1 MRYGQTEKRKIQ
13 TMRIFRGLENIQ
25 AAIDRHESEWRKEQG
40 EELTERHPRISL
52 EEAVRRRIAEQP
64 VTEGSGKFSADRFL
78 GGNTKP
84 VKHEPEAER
93 IPEPEAVSIEPEKPE
108 SSVRH
113 SWLYN
118 EVMKAVNHAS
128 AGKNDAK
135 IIAVFIPVAQE
146 GAEAREIPND
156 DAEFSGDGGNVQ
168 AVEIIRHKDGKH
180 SRLYDEVMRA
190 VNDSAEDGRKIVAV
204 FVPLLQ
210 DGKEFEDLP
219 ADETVTLSAVS
230 GDAVKIETAPE
241 NEPESVLEDLPAVTA
256 PEDAEIPAL
265 IPAAIETEPEP
276 EIPEDITE
284 PEPEIFAQPAPET
297 ESEPVPEVSAEFD
310 LIPEM
315 KEPDPVVIEALQEI
329 EEKLDGETEN
339 PADESEPAIPEP
351 ETLPEISES
360 ETDTQAPGIFP
371 EESEPEAEIA
381 PPEPETETESQEP
394 ETEYDDVN
402 DVLQDGEPM
411 TFENIETI
419 GNDEPEQ
426 EEITLPA
433 ELEDDE
439 ILDGGEFDESLTEIH
454 TADDEDDTIIL
465 EGDDD
470 GEIEL
475 LPDPVKQ

>member
-128 AGKNDAK
+128 AGKKDAK

-241 NEPESVLEDLPAVTA
+241 NEPESVPEDLPAVTA
-256 PEDAEIPAL
+256 PEDAEIPVL
-265 IPAAIETEPEP
+265 IPAAIETETET
-276 EIPEDITE
+276 EITEDITE
-284 PEPEIFAQPAPET
+284 PEPEILPAPET
-297 ESEPVPEVSAEFD
+297 EPAPEVSAEFD

-351 ETLPEISES
+351 ETLP
-360 ETDTQAPGIFP
+360 GIIT
-371 EESEPEAEIA
+371 EAEPETVPEIMTE
-381 PPEPETETESQEP
+381 PEPEIITEEAEP

-419 GNDEPEQ
+419 GSDEPEQ

-465 EGDDD
+465 EGDDN

-475 LPDPVKQ
+475 LPDPVKE

>member
-128 AGKNDAK
+128 AGKKDAK

-156 DAEFSGDGGNVQ
+156 DAEISGDGGNVQ

-241 NEPESVLEDLPAVTA
+241 NEPESVPEDLPAVTA

-265 IPAAIETEPEP
+265 IPVAIETEPENMP
-276 EIPEDITE
+276 EITE
-284 PEPEIFAQPAPET
+284 PEPEPEISPEPEI
-297 ESEPVPEVSAEFD
+297 ESEPVPESSADFD

-351 ETLPEISES
+351 ETLPEFSES

-371 EESEPEAEIA
+371 EESEPEAESV
-381 PPEPETETESQEP
+381 PPEP

-419 GNDEPEQ
+419 GSDEPEQ

-475 LPDPVKQ
+475 LPDPVKE